1 MEKKINVTQD
11 YSLFKKLEG
20 NRGVTRSRAQKI
32 KKSIQKV
39 GYITSPILVNEKMEI
54 IDGQGRFE
62 ALKDLG
68 LPIEYIQQ
76 ENLGIRECV
85 AMNVI
90 QSNWNLKDYILSYA
104 EKGVQSYIYIKNI
117 MDKYK
122 IDNISIMAT
131 VTSAISRYNTKLTQ
145 SGLLEIT
152 EEQYLNALKKLD
164 YFNELNEKY
173 RDVKRFRYLFQAIL
187 YCTELSCVDWEKL
200 KNKCIEVFEYG
211 KIPPIP
217 AVDEAIQFIE
227 EIYNYNNKKEHV
239 YIYTEYRKLVE
250 KKKAKGYEEIQKK
263 MAMYKYEAETKLY
276 EKINV

>member
-11 YSLFKKLEG
+11 YSLFKRLEG
-20 NRGVTRSRAQKI
+20 NRGVTRNRAQKI

-122 IDNISIMAT
+122 IDNISIIAT

-164 YFNELNEKY
+164 YFNELNDKY

-200 KNKCIEVFEYG
+200 KNRCIEVFEYG

-217 AVDEAIQFIE
+217 AIDEAIQFIE

-239 YIYTEYRKLVE
+239 YIYTEYRKLIE

>member
-11 YSLFKKLEG
+11 YSLFKRLEG
-20 NRGVTRSRAQKI
+20 NRGVTRNRAQKI